1 MADATVHEGRCG
13 ALEWAVCATPYP
25 GQPRSGD
32 AFLVT
37 ETEGGG
43 VLIGVVD
50 GLGHGE
56 EAATVAERALESL
69 RQTAGRS
76 LIACLTACHL
86 ALRGSRGAAMTL
98 VTLDPDGERLMC
110 VAVGNVDAAVVRPG
124 HCGAPSRW
132 SVPMRGGVVGDRL
145 PPLRESSVHVA
156 VGYTLIA
163 ATDGV
168 TPDFVDVANLSL
180 GTPDLARRLH
190 TVCARTN
197 DDALVLVARPWQA
210 E

>member
-1 MADATVHEGRCG
+1 MAEVTVHEGRCG
-13 ALEWAVCATPYP
+13 VLEWAVCATPYP

-37 ETEGGG
+37 GAGGG

-76 LIACLTACHL
+76 LISCLTACHV

-98 VTLDPDGERLMC
+98 VALDPDGERLVW
-110 VAVGNVDAAVVRPG
+110 VAVGNVDAAVVRAG
-124 HCGAPSRW
+124 HDGVTSRW
-132 SVPMRGGVVGDRL
+132 LVPMRGGVVGDRL
-145 PPLRESSVHVA
+145 PRLRESSVNVTIGDA
-156 VGYTLIA
+156 LIA

-168 TPDFVDVANLSL
+168 TPDFVDVADLSL
-180 GTPDLARRLH
+180 ETPDLARRLH
-190 TVCARTN
+190 AVCARAD
-197 DDALVLVARPWQA
+197 DDALVLVARRRP
-210 E
+210 